1 MSRGTAFSVILA
13 VAIFIASG
21 LGFALTPEP
30 LAVAGYPETAAAA
43 EMAALTSLSAPGL
56 PTVPGP
62 ADYGVDLA
70 SLFLRPEH
78 GMLWL
83 LLLCVWGALMIHAW
97 QVLGSELRAR
107 RAAVAASGV
116 SPAQTPVARPS
127 VVEGPPT
134 PGEFARQVEREN
146 KPAEHAA
153 LTLALIL
160 GAAWPWVSRDYPV
173 TGFMLAAA
181 MFALSLTAALRGQQV
196 GGAIR
201 RLPTVG
207 LFAGWATAVTY
218 AAFATLVNGHLGIPP
233 VAATAIAMLLCAG
246 AGIVVQLRLGGS
258 VSYSIAIIWSLVG
271 MAMATMSSDPTI
283 ATVAILG
290 IAAMAIVL
298 VRAAS

>member
-1 MSRGTAFSVILA
+1 MNGSAAISVILS

-21 LGFALTPEP
+21 LGFALTP
-30 LAVAGYPETAAAA
+30 APEHPASAMSA
-43 EMAALTSLSAPGL
+43 EMAALTSLSSPGL
-56 PTVPGP
+56 SPPLPV
-62 ADYGVDLA
+62 DYGVDLA

-78 GMLWL
+78 SLLWL
-83 LLLCVWGALMIHAW
+83 LLLGVWGALLFHAW
-97 QVLGSELRAR
+97 QVMTSVTRAR
-107 RAAVAASGV
+107 QAAQAMRGLPS
-116 SPAQTPVARPS
+116 SPAPS
-127 VVEGPPT
+127 GGVTGPPT
-134 PGEFARQVEREN
+134 PDQLARQAQRDN
-146 KPAEHAA
+146 TPAEHAA

-181 MFALSLTAALRGQQV
+181 MFALSLTAALRGQQI

-201 RLPTVG
+201 RLPSIG

-271 MAMATMSSDPTI
+271 LATATMGSDPTI

>member
-1 MSRGTAFSVILA
+1 VG
-13 VAIFIASG
+13 IFVASG
-21 LGFALTPEP
+21 IGFALTP
-30 LAVAGYPETAAAA
+30 APEHPANALSA
-43 EMAALTSLSAPGL
+43 EMAALTSLSSPGMTTSQ
-56 PTVPGP
+56 PVE
-62 ADYGVDLA
+62 YGVDLA

-78 GMLWL
+78 SLLWL
-83 LLLCVWGALMIHAW
+83 LLLGVWGALLFHAW
-97 QVLGSELRAR
+97 QVMASETRAR
-107 RAAVAASGV
+107 RAAAAMAGV
-116 SPAQTPVARPS
+116 HASPDAGRGVT
-127 VVEGPPT
+127 GPPT
-134 PGEFARQVEREN
+134 PQEFARQVRREN
-146 KPAEHAA
+146 TPAEHAA

-181 MFALSLTAALRGQQV
+181 MFALSLTAALRGQQI

-201 RLPTVG
+201 RLPTIG

-271 MAMATMSSDPTI
+271 LATATMGSDPTI

>member
-1 MSRGTAFSVILA
+1 MTRSTALSVVLA

-21 LGFALTPEP
+21 LGFALTP
-30 LAVAGYPETAAAA
+30 APEHPASAAAA

-56 PTVPGP
+56 AASPSP

-78 GMLWL
+78 TLLWL
-83 LLLCVWGALMIHAW
+83 LLLCVWGGLAFHAW
-97 QVLGSELRAR
+97 QILGGGLRAR
-107 RAAVAASGV
+107 QAAAAAARSE
-116 SPAQTPVARPS
+116 PAPVHTLGAVGR
-127 VVEGPPT
+127 PPT
-134 PGEFARQVEREN
+134 PGELAQQFRREN
-146 KPAEHAA
+146 TPAEHAA

-181 MFALSLTAALRGQQV
+181 MFALSLTAALRGQQM
-196 GGAIR
+196 GGRIR
-201 RLPTVG
+201 RLPSIG

-271 MAMATMSSDPTI
+271 LATATMGSDPTI

-290 IAAMAIVL
+290 ISAMAFVL

>member
-1 MSRGTAFSVILA
+1 MSRPTALSVILA

-21 LGFALTPEP
+21 VGFALTPKP
-30 LAVAGYPETAAAA
+30 LPGVGQPVTAAAS

-56 PTVPGP
+56 ATVPAPG
-62 ADYGVDLA
+62 DYGVDLA
-70 SLFLRPEH
+70 SMFLRPDDTL
-78 GMLWL
+78 LWL
-83 LLLCVWGALMIHAW
+83 LLVCVWGALSLHAW
-97 QVLGSELRAR
+97 RVLGSAR
-107 RAAVAASGV
+107 RERQAATAAKASPPIPAATASGI
-116 SPAQTPVARPS
+116 A
-127 VVEGPPT
+127 GPPT
-134 PGEFARQVEREN
+134 PEALARQIQREN
-146 KPAEHAA
+146 TPAEHGA
-153 LTLALIL
+153 LTLALIF
-160 GAAWPWVSRDYPV
+160 GAVWPWVSRDYPL

-196 GGAIR
+196 GGVIR
-201 RLPTVG
+201 RLPTIG

-271 MAMATMSSDPTI
+271 LAIATMGSDPTI
-283 ATVAILG
+283 AMVAILG
-290 IAAMAIVL
+290 ISAMAFVL